1 MTNASIALLISFL
14 FLRIRVETS
23 VTKISIQMALI
34 SVKVS
39 DTVIL
44 ACHGY
49 CDGCTGA
56 GNLLC
61 EACESPNKEIEDAI
75 AGVRC

>member
-23 VTKISIQMALI
+23 AIKISIQMVPMF
-34 SVKVS
+34 VKVRLLFRS
-39 DTVIL
+39 G
-44 ACHGY
+44 CHGY

-61 EACESPNKEIEDAI
+61 EACESPNKEIEDGI
-75 AGVRC
+75 SGVRC